1 MKDRPAALGRRSVIL
16 VTGTWTATALGV
28 VATILTAR
36 WLGPE
41 AVGILGF
48 GFGVAGIVGAL
59 LLPGLSQAHVKR
71 VAEGQDVGRCVATML
86 GAQLALQITQVVV
99 LLVVVRWWSAVL
111 PAGVP
116 VGVVVALLVAQILT
130 SLAGAFTG
138 ALLGLERATAYA
150 GTLLAG
156 RGCRVVATAAV
167 LAWHPDVGWIAAT
180 YVLEAMVVLLVAAG
194 VVLGRRGVV
203 LRAPDRAILRSYWAH
218 ARPLLWTSPVSLL
231 QDSLDRVAV
240 AHWAGLTAAG
250 HYQVA
255 RALWEVLGTLNAYP
269 FQMLFA
275 RLSRLFAT
283 RTAETETEAR
293 RLFAAAVDHL
303 LFLVTP
309 AALLLWALRDVV
321 VSVLYGGAFLPAAAP
336 LTALIAAAL
345 LQTALN
351 PYHFVLYALDAHAR
365 FVPVVFAR
373 FVLYLV
379 ALALLVPAAG
389 AVGAAL
395 VRLLVVIVPA
405 WTFVR
410 WARELAGVRFPTVT
424 WLYLAAFA
432 AGAAA
437 SEAAR
442 FALGPLGWPAV
453 PVGAAVAALA
463 TAAAIVGIGH
473 PAPRANLAYAALVLR
488 LSRRAD

>member
-111 PAGVP
+111 PAGV
-116 VGVVVALLVAQILT
+116 
-130 SLAGAFTG
+130 
-138 ALLGLERATAYA
+138 
-150 GTLLAG
+150 
-156 RGCRVVATAAV
+156 
-167 LAWHPDVGWIAAT
+167 
-180 YVLEAMVVLLVAAG
+180 
-194 VVLGRRGVV
+194 VLGRRGVV
-203 LRAPDRAILRSYWAH
+203 LRASDRAILRSYWAH

-379 ALALLVPAAG
+379 ALALLVPAAD

-453 PVGAAVAALA
+453 PIGAAVAALA
-463 TAAAIVGIGH
+463 TAGAIVGIGH

-488 LSRRAD
+488 LPRRAE